1 MLVELMKPYL
11 TISEF
16 IPMRFICF
24 TFLVLISPAL
34 CLAETANWSRFRG
47 PNGTGISESKNIP
60 LKFSNTENILWKLP
74 LADVGNSAP
83 VIWGNHLFLHS
94 SLPDGS
100 KRFLQCI
107 DSESGKLLWKKSF
120 NAGVAKTHIKN
131 SLASCTP
138 ATDGERVYN
147 IIWDG
152 KNIALYAHDF
162 KGEEVWKKD
171 LGAFNSQ
178 HGPGHSPI
186 VQGNK
191 VIFNNDQD
199 GTAQLLAF
207 DSKTGK
213 TLWDIPR
220 KAFRACYSTPLFNTL
235 ENGKLEL
242 LVATSAGIT
251 SYDADKGLENWNYTW
266 SFSKM
271 PLRTVASP
279 VVTSGVVVACSGDG
293 AGDRHL
299 IAVKLGGTGDVTPTN
314 LLWENR
320 KSFPYVPCMISKQEY
335 IFSVTD
341 KGMAMCNLAISGK
354 ELWSERLDS
363 PVTASP
369 LMIDNNI
376 FAIGENGD
384 VYIFQAEGSF
394 KMISKNSLGEPVFST
409 PAVANDKLYIRGKD
423 HLFCIGK
430 PVK

>member
-1 MLVELMKPYL
+1 M
-11 TISEF
+11 
-16 IPMRFICF
+16 
-24 TFLVLISPAL
+24 
-34 CLAETANWSRFRG
+34 
-47 PNGTGISESKNIP
+47 
-60 LKFSNTENILWKLP
+60 
-74 LADVGNSAP
+74 
-83 VIWGNHLFLHS
+83 
-94 SLPDGS
+94 
-100 KRFLQCI
+100 
-107 DSESGKLLWKKSF
+107 
-120 NAGVAKTHIKN
+120 
-131 SLASCTP
+131 
-138 ATDGERVYN
+138 
-147 IIWDG
+147 
-152 KNIALYAHDF
+152 YAHDF
-162 KGEEVWKKD
+162 NGVEVWKKD

-186 VQGNK
+186 VHGNK

-279 VVTSGVVVACSGDG
+279 VVTSGVIVACSGDG

-320 KSFPYVPCMISKQEY
+320 KSFPYVPSMISKQEY

-341 KGMAMCNLAISGK
+341 KGMALCNLAVSGK

-384 VYIFQAEGSF
+384 VTIFQAEGSF

-409 PAVANDKLYIRGKD
+409 PAVANDKLYIRGVD